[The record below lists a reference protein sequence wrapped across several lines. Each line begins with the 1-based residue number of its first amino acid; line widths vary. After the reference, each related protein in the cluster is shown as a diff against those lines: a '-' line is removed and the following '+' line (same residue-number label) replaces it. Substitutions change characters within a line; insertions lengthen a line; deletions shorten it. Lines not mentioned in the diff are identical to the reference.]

1 MLEIISIPI
10 LNDNYVWL
18 IKNANKKCCI
28 VDPGDAAPVLKVI
41 QQQGLT
47 LEAILITHG
56 HYDHVGGIGELI
68 SALDNEV
75 TLYTPQSLPFSHPAT
90 CVAEGEQLSLLDNEL
105 QLTVMATPGHKAEH
119 VVYHNNDM
127 LFSGDTLFSAGC
139 GRIFDGTAEQLFN
152 SLQRIADLP
161 DTVKVYPAHEY
172 TQANLMFCHA
182 VEPTNKATNTHIQYV
197 AKLRQQGLPTVP
209 SDLMQEKQFN
219 VFLRCHEPTVRL
231 AVENHQLAICDSDKA
246 VFSALRAWKD
256 KF

>member
-28 VDPGDAAPVLKVI
+28 VDPGDAAPVLNVI
-41 QQQGLT
+41 RQQGLT

-56 HYDHVGGIGELI
+56 HYDHIGGIGELL
-68 SALDNEV
+68 SALSDDV
-75 TLYTPQSLPFSHPAT
+75 TLYTPQSLALSHPAT
-90 CVAEGEQLSLLDNEL
+90 SVTEGDQLSLLDNEL
-105 QLTVMATPGHKAEH
+105 RLTVMATPGHKADH
-119 VVYHNNDM
+119 IVYHNNDI

-139 GRIFDGTAEQLFN
+139 GRIFDGNATQLFN
-152 SLQRIADLP
+152 SLQRITDLP
-161 DTVKVYPAHEY
+161 ETVKIYPAHEY
-172 TQANLMFCHA
+172 TQANLMFGHT
-182 VEPTNKATNTHIQYV
+182 VEPANNAIKKHIQEV

-209 SDLMQEKQFN
+209 SPLAQEKQIN
-219 VFLRCHEPTVRL
+219 VFLRCHEPRVQF
-231 AVENHQLAICDSDKA
+231 AVENHQHVICNSEEA

>member
-28 VDPGDAAPVLKVI
+28 VDPGDAAPVLNVI

-56 HYDHVGGIGELI
+56 HYDHIGGIGELL
-68 SALDNEV
+68 SAPSNEI
-75 TLYTPQSLPFSHPAT
+75 TLYIPQSLPISHPAIN
-90 CVAEGEQLSLLDNEL
+90 VSEGDQLSLLDNEL

-119 VVYHNNDM
+119 VVYHNSDM

-139 GRIFDGTAEQLFN
+139 GRILDGTPAQLFD

-161 DTVKVYPAHEY
+161 EVLKIYPAHEY
-172 TQANLMFCHA
+172 TQANLMFGHA
-182 VEPTNKATNTHIQYV
+182 VEPANKAINAHIHQV

-209 SDLMQEKQFN
+209 STLAHEKQVN
-219 VFLRCHEPTVRL
+219 VFLRCHEPRVQF
-231 AVENHQLAICDSDKA
+231 AVENHQHVICDSEEA

-256 KF
+256 MF

>member
-1 MLEIISIPI
+1 MSEIISIPI

-28 VDPGDAAPVLKVI
+28 VDPGDAAPVLNVI

-56 HYDHVGGIGELI
+56 HYDHIGGIGELL
-68 SALDNEV
+68 SALGDNV
-75 TLYTPQSLPFSHPAT
+75 TLYTPQSLPLTYPAT
-90 CVAEGEQLSLLDNEL
+90 NVAEGDQLSLLDNEL

-119 VVYHNNDM
+119 IVYHNNDM

-139 GRIFDGTAEQLFN
+139 GRIFDGTAAQLFN
-152 SLQRIADLP
+152 SLQRIAALP
-161 DTVKVYPAHEY
+161 ETIKIYPAHEY

-182 VEPTNKATNTHIQYV
+182 VEPANKEINTHIQHV

-209 SDLMQEKQFN
+209 AILAQEKQIN
-219 VFLRCHEPTVRL
+219 VFLRCHEPSVRF
-231 AVENHQLAICDSDKA
+231 AVENQQHVICDSDEA